1 MKKLMIVSLAVLFV
15 AALVPQNLAA
25 GVGIKGGFNFSNIS
39 FKPAEQFPEMPDF
52 QDMRGLTGGL
62 FFSLNLGFIGIQP
75 EILYSRRGMMY
86 ELDTENKLEYMA
98 DYIEGL
104 VLVKL
109 SILPVGPI
117 RPVIFGGPSYGYLLK
132 ATGRMTTP
140 EGTEVADVA
149 DMFEKT
155 EWAAV
160 FGAGL
165 DFKLA
170 GILLTVDGR
179 YHMGLTNISTEVE
192 VGQTVKNKGF
202 SVLVGIGF

>member
-1 MKKLMIVSLAVLFV
+1 MKRLMIVFLAVLFV

-39 FKPAEQFPEMPDF
+39 FKPADPEMPDF
-52 QDMRGLTGGL
+52 QTMRGLAGGL
-62 FFSLNLGFIGIQP
+62 FFSLSMGFVGIQP

-86 ELDTENKLEYMA
+86 EIDAENKVEYMA

-104 VLVKL
+104 VLLKL
-109 SILPVGPI
+109 SILPAGPV
-117 RPVIFGGPSYGYLLK
+117 RPVIFAGPSYGYLLNAK
-132 ATGRMTTP
+132 GRLTTP
-140 EGTEVADVA
+140 EETIEEDL
-149 DMFEKT
+149 DEMFEKT

-170 GILLTVDGR
+170 GLLLPVDGR
-179 YHMGLTNISTEVE
+179 YHMGLTTVSTDVE

>member
-1 MKKLMIVSLAVLFV
+1 MKRLMIVSLAVLFV

-25 GVGIKGGFNFSNIS
+25 GVGIKGGFNFSNITV
-39 FKPAEQFPEMPDF
+39 KPADPEMPDF
-52 QDMRGLTGGL
+52 QNLRGLTGGL
-62 FFSLNLGFIGIQP
+62 FFSLSMGFVGIQP

-86 ELDTENKLEYMA
+86 ELDADNKIEYLA

-104 VLVKL
+104 VLLKL
-109 SILPVGPI
+109 SVLPAGPV
-117 RPVIFGGPSYGYLLK
+117 RPVIFAGPSFGYLLK
-132 ATGRMTTP
+132 AKGRLTTP
-140 EGTEVADVA
+140 EGTEEE
-149 DMFEKT
+149 DMTEMYEKT

-170 GILLTVDGR
+170 GLLLTVDGR
-179 YHMGLTNISTEVE
+179 YHMGLTNVSKDVE

>member
-1 MKKLMIVSLAVLFV
+1 MKRLMIVFLAVLFV

-39 FKPAEQFPEMPDF
+39 FKPANPDMPDF
-52 QDMRGLTGGL
+52 QDGRGLTGGL

-104 VLVKL
+104 VLLKL

-132 ATGRMTTP
+132 ARGRMTTP

-202 SVLVGIGF
+202 SVLVGISF

>member
-1 MKKLMIVSLAVLFV
+1 MKRLMIVFLAVLFV

-39 FKPAEQFPEMPDF
+39 VKPADPEMPDF
-52 QDMRGLTGGL
+52 QNMRGLTGGL
-62 FFSLNLGFIGIQP
+62 FFSLSLGFIGIQP

-86 ELDTENKLEYMA
+86 EIDTENKIEYMA

-132 ATGRMTTP
+132 AKGRMTTP
-140 EGTEVADVA
+140 EGTVEEDLA

-160 FGAGL
+160 FGGGL

-179 YHMGLTNISTEVE
+179 YHMGLTNVSTEVE

>member
-1 MKKLMIVSLAVLFV
+1 MKRLMIVALAVLFV

-25 GVGIKGGFNFSNIS
+25 GVGIKGGFNFSNIAVNPPS
-39 FKPAEQFPEMPDF
+39 VDMPDF
-52 QDMRGLTGGL
+52 QNIRGLTGGL
-62 FFSLNLGFIGIQP
+62 FFSLSLGFIGIQP

-86 ELDTENKLEYMA
+86 DIDATSKVEYMA

-104 VLVKL
+104 VLLKL
-109 SILPVGPI
+109 SVLPVGPI
-117 RPVIFGGPSYGYLLK
+117 RPVIFGGPSYGYLLRAK
-132 ATGRMTTP
+132 GRMTTP
-140 EGTEVADVA
+140 EGTEVADMA

-165 DFKLA
+165 DFKLI

-179 YHMGLTNISTEVE
+179 YHMGLTNVSTDVE

>member
-1 MKKLMIVSLAVLFV
+1 MKRLMIVSLAVLFV

-39 FKPAEQFPEMPDF
+39 VKPADPGTPDF
-52 QDMRGLTGGL
+52 QNMRGLTGGL
-62 FFSLNLGFIGIQP
+62 FFSLSLGFIGIQP

-86 ELDTENKLEYMA
+86 DIDTTSKLEYMA

-104 VLVKL
+104 VLLKL

-117 RPVIFGGPSYGYLLK
+117 RPVIFGGPSYGYLLNAK
-132 ATGRMTTP
+132 GRMTTP
-140 EGTEVADVA
+140 EGTEVADM
-149 DMFEKT
+149 DEMFEKT

-179 YHMGLTNISTEVE
+179 YHMGLTNVSTEVE
-192 VGQTVKNKGF
+192 AGQTVKNKGF

>member
-1 MKKLMIVSLAVLFV
+1 MKRLMIVSLAVLFV

-39 FKPAEQFPEMPDF
+39 FKPADPEMPDF
-52 QDMRGLTGGL
+52 QNLRGLTGGL
-62 FFSLNLGFIGIQP
+62 FFSLSMGFVGIQP

-86 ELDTENKLEYMA
+86 ELDADNKIEYLA

-104 VLVKL
+104 VLLKL
-109 SILPVGPI
+109 SILPAGPV
-117 RPVIFGGPSYGYLLK
+117 RPVIFAGPSYGYLLNAK
-132 ATGRMTTP
+132 GRLTTP
-140 EGTEVADVA
+140 EETIEEDL
-149 DMFEKT
+149 DEKFEKT

-170 GILLTVDGR
+170 GLLLTVDGR
-179 YHMGLTNISTEVE
+179 YHMGLTNVSKDVE